1 MEVLSFI
8 DAFGN
13 RHSSGHITLT
23 ESRKIVLPLNSI
35 VSLYFFLLVVAFSW
49 LLIFFNKTA
58 RTKIYKLDCYFS
70 PRK

>member
-49 LLIFFNKTA
+49 LLTFFK
-58 RTKIYKLDCYFS
+58 
-70 PRK
+70 